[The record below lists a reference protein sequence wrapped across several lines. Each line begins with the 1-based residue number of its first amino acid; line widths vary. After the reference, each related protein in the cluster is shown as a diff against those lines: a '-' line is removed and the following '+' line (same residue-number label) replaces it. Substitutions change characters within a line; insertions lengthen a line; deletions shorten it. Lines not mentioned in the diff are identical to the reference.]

1 MLLASGLSGSSH
13 VPASVSLL
21 TLHLEII
28 QAGGK
33 FHLPSSAPPP
43 PSLSLEAFI
52 ASGTFLQNGGE
63 GHAAVP
69 NISLIADRKIKSA
82 LKGGRKGAVTRLGG
96 LVSCS

>member
-1 MLLASGLSGSSH
+1 MLLASGLSGGSH
-13 VPASVSLL
+13 VPASVSLP

-33 FHLPSSAPPP
+33 FHLPSSAPP